1 HSLSTVPLW
10 VLLLTLNQVR
20 YNKKC
25 RYY

>member
-1 HSLSTVPLW
+1 MW
-10 VLLLTLNQVR
+10 VLLLTLNQVQ

>member
-1 HSLSTVPLW
+1 M
-10 VLLLTLNQVR
+10 LLTLNQVQ

>member
-1 HSLSTVPLW
+1 M
-10 VLLLTLNQVR
+10 LLTLNQVR